1 MFAVDLREPSPTERQ
16 YLGTPPKAQRWGASD
31 VDKPSVQ
38 LSCSMRG
45 IDGGACSLA
54 VITRTE
60 YLTKGAAVA
69 IILFFPFFFKYLT
82 CNCSWGIVFSLL

>member
-1 MFAVDLREPSPTERQ
+1 MSISRVCSYRI
-16 YLGTPPKAQRWGASD
+16 
-31 VDKPSVQ
+31 
-38 LSCSMRG
+38 SMRG

-69 IILFFPFFFKYLT
+69 IILFFLFLKVLKLQLQLGD
-82 CNCSWGIVFSLL
+82 CVFSATCRCIIVVFIVAALVDCHFRSSAVGL